1 MIKSLNFKKINLPMI
16 KPFKISL
23 GSTDFYEG
31 FIVTLETDDGIK
43 GYGEATTTPFITGD
57 TIGSIESELT
67 IFSEALKNKEES
79 PEELNLLMK
88 SLCKSAKASRMA
100 VDEALWDIIGKR
112 GKMNVK
118 KMLGNYRNS
127 IATSYTVDLV
137 GPSEARKQAT
147 ELLSQG
153 VKIFKI
159 KMGRGIMEDLER
171 VKTVREVIGND
182 LMIYVDFNQAYNARK
197 AVEISKHLSRYN
209 IEFLEQPVNMFDIK
223 GLKFIRDRS
232 DIPVFADETIF
243 SPDDVINVLQTESV
257 DGINIK
263 LMKSGGIT
271 ESIQMVDIAESF
283 RAPVMIGCMVETRL
297 ANTAGLV
304 VALAKHGVKYAD
316 LDGYSNIAR
325 DIASLAVTFKSG
337 ELTLPEIPGVGVE
350 LDKEFVNKELGQKN

>member
-1 MIKSLNFKKINLPMI
+1 MI

-31 FIVTLETDDGIK
+31 FVVTLETDDGIK

-57 TIGSIESELT
+57 TIGSIESELA
-67 IFSEALKNKEES
+67 IFSEALKNREES
-79 PEELNLLMK
+79 PEEISILMK
-88 SLCKSAKASRMA
+88 NLCKSAKASRMA

-118 KMLGNYRNS
+118 KMLGNYRKS

-137 GPSEARKQAT
+137 APQEAKKQAT

-159 KMGRGIMEDLER
+159 KVGSGITEDLER
-171 VKTVREVIGND
+171 VKAVREVVGPD
-182 LMIYVDFNQAYNARK
+182 LMVYVDFNQAYSVRK
-197 AVEISKHLSRYN
+197 TIEISKHLGKYN
-209 IEFLEQPVNMFDIK
+209 IEFLEQPVNMYDIK

-243 SPDDVINVLQTESV
+243 TPDDVVNVLQTESV

-271 ESIQMVDIAESF
+271 ESVRMVNIAESF

-304 VALAKHGVKYAD
+304 VALAKNGVKYAD
-316 LDGYSNIAR
+316 LDGYNNIKR
-325 DIASLAVTFKSG
+325 DIVTHGVTFKSG
-337 ELTLPEIPGVGVE
+337 ELTLPDIPGIGVD
-350 LDKEFVNKELGQKN
+350 LDRDFMNRDLLQKN

>member
-1 MIKSLNFKKINLPMI
+1 MIKSLQFKKINLPMI

-31 FIVTLETDDGIK
+31 FIVTIETDDGIT

-57 TIGSIESELT
+57 TIGSIESELS
-67 IFSEALKNKEES
+67 IFSTALKNKEES
-79 PEELNLLMK
+79 PEEINLLMK
-88 SLCKSAKASRMA
+88 TLCKSAKASRMA

-118 KMLGNYRNS
+118 KMLGNYRNT

-137 GPSEARKQAT
+137 EPKEAKKQAT
-147 ELLSQG
+147 ELLAQG

-159 KMGRGIMEDLER
+159 KVGSGIAEDLER
-171 VKTVREVIGND
+171 VKVVREVVGPEP
-182 LMIYVDFNQAYNARK
+182 MVYVDFNQAYTVRK
-197 AVEISKHLSRYN
+197 TIEISRQLGKYN

-223 GLKFIRDRS
+223 GLKFVRERS

-243 SPDDVINVLQTESV
+243 TPDDVVNVLETESV

-271 ESIQMVDIAESF
+271 DSVRMINVAESF

-297 ANTAGLV
+297 ANSAGLA

-316 LDGYSNIAR
+316 LDGYNNIKN
-325 DIASLAVTFKSG
+325 DIASKAVTFKSG
-337 ELTLPEIPGVGVE
+337 NLTLPDIPGIGVE
-350 LDKEFVNKELGQKN
+350 LDPEFVKKELGQKN